1 MPDYKFF
8 PIFCSLLHFLLHL
21 IIIIIIIIST
31 SFCFSF
37 FILELPLP
45 DHWDSMDNTDYL
57 KVELQP
63 GSEYDSV
70 KNCFPTTFTIVK
82 VSYLFIIIV

>member
-1 MPDYKFF
+1 
-8 PIFCSLLHFLLHL
+8 
-21 IIIIIIIIST
+21 
-31 SFCFSF
+31 
-37 FILELPLP
+37 
-45 DHWDSMDNTDYL
+45 MDDTDYV

-82 VSYLFIIIV
+82 VSYLFIIIVWSVNYYLFE